1 MLKDFLKQVVEFKK
15 VVCYYRAG
23 QGRKRSGIDILLCA
37 QYFQRFENIPSRFRP
52 SPMDAESMVT
62 VSSA

>member
-37 QYFQRFENIPSRFRP
+37 QYFQRFENFPLSVP
-52 SPMDAESMVT
+52 AVADGC
-62 VSSA
+62 